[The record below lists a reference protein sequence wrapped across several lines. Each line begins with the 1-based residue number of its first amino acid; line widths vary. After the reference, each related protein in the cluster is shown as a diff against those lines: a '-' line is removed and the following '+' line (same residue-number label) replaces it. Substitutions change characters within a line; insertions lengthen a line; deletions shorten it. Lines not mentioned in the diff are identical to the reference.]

1 MNQSGIQKTVGA
13 MLLAS
18 GATLAIVILA
28 GGTIPRFTNNEFES
42 IATSPMA
49 ATAGALARPNMQQQP
64 NQLPSQN
71 GYPETRPTVSPQ
83 AYPVSNGQM
92 GQASYIADSNY
103 ATPPNLVHHDARAH
117 ENLSYQVTSYPAIQH
132 PNLPPR
138 NQPQLNSNRAA
149 APQRAIPDYP
159 LSQKLIQA
167 QESREQAAFSSPVPR
182 LAEPTPAK
190 LPAYQPP
197 ETSVLTHV
205 DSVSASPQQESNK
218 AFSVLQTNFETRI
231 QNPKS
236 QPQPSAANLT
246 SPIQVDKRSF
256 MTKEVIIKND
266 TFDEALDETPVEL
279 VLEPTAKP
287 ATVSHPPQTNMP
299 SRRRVDSQT
308 EVNASKRIQYGESL
322 ARRRSHHAAREE
334 FILALL
340 MIANSHGNESANDA
354 YTVRLVKGLAAMD
367 EINDFA
373 SMRNR
378 NGRDPQFQQAV
389 YSHSTQILNGADLNL
404 LSPRKAIDLYCGFSQ
419 SQIEQAIGFSTAGS
433 KALHALGK
441 LELKTPG
448 TAPQQAATSQTRAL
462 VFFRSS
468 LSVNPNNALCAN
480 DLGVLL
486 FNMGRLREAEE
497 ALKRSVE
504 SAQSREVWQ
513 NLAAVHGQQAAS
525 ATTVDQRNGR
535 LRMVQLA
542 EREAQKFQND
552 PRQRGLADTEWAT
565 TNDFQN
571 NAAFPD
577 TVAHR
582 NSTGDAATSQPEGAR
597 VKAVSFLQK
606 VTGWN

>member
-1 MNQSGIQKTVGA
+1 
-13 MLLAS
+13 
-18 GATLAIVILA
+18 
-28 GGTIPRFTNNEFES
+28 
-42 IATSPMA
+42 
-49 ATAGALARPNMQQQP
+49 
-64 NQLPSQN
+64 
-71 GYPETRPTVSPQ
+71 
-83 AYPVSNGQM
+83 
-92 GQASYIADSNY
+92 
-103 ATPPNLVHHDARAH
+103 
-117 ENLSYQVTSYPAIQH
+117 
-132 PNLPPR
+132 
-138 NQPQLNSNRAA
+138 
-149 APQRAIPDYP
+149 
-159 LSQKLIQA
+159 
-167 QESREQAAFSSPVPR
+167 
-182 LAEPTPAK
+182 
-190 LPAYQPP
+190 
-197 ETSVLTHV
+197 
-205 DSVSASPQQESNK
+205 
-218 AFSVLQTNFETRI
+218 
-231 QNPKS
+231 
-236 QPQPSAANLT
+236 
-246 SPIQVDKRSF
+246 
-256 MTKEVIIKND
+256 
-266 TFDEALDETPVEL
+266 
-279 VLEPTAKP
+279 
-287 ATVSHPPQTNMP
+287 
-299 SRRRVDSQT
+299 
-308 EVNASKRIQYGESL
+308 
-322 ARRRSHHAAREE
+322 
-334 FILALL
+334 